1 MFNSRIISSLAFTL
15 LLSTS
20 LNPLIAK
27 ETNPA
32 EKPLSG
38 ALNIAAVVNDRAIS
52 SFDLNNRV
60 KFVLVTTRIS
70 DTPDTIAKI
79 KPQVL
84 RTLIDESLE
93 LQEAEKNNIKVDD
106 KEIAQAIATIE
117 AQRGMPA
124 GGIAALLNASH
135 IPEKIF
141 NDQIRA
147 QLSWNKL
154 LAKTIRPRIK
164 ISDEEVNL
172 AQGHMVISE
181 PENLSIKEMEIAVI
195 NLPID
200 RPQREGEVRKL
211 ADKLYSELRKGAPFE
226 EIARQFSAGGDTKSF
241 WIRPEQLDPTIAQV
255 LRKTKEGA
263 ITAPMRSNTGI
274 SIIKLVHV
282 RANKPAAEP
291 KKDNHDYDITMK
303 EILLKLKP
311 TATEKEADV
320 LLKIGEEVSK
330 NPGTCEDK
338 GVGGISNPD
347 DYDIEVNMR
356 NAALS
361 DLPPALRT
369 ISETLKV
376 GNISVPFASS
386 EGIRLYM
393 LCGKKEI
400 SGSNLNND
408 KIRESIYRQKFEL
421 EVEKYLRN
429 LRREAFIDMR
439 I

>member
-1 MFNSRIISSLAFTL
+1 MLNSRIIPSLAFTF
-15 LLSTS
+15 LLSS
-20 LNPLIAK
+20 IVYPSVAK
-27 ETNPA
+27 EVKPV
-32 EKPLSG
+32 EKPLAG

-52 SFDLNNRV
+52 SFDLNNRI
-60 KFVLVTTRIS
+60 KFILVTTRIS

-79 KPQVL
+79 KPQIL

-106 KEIAQAIATIE
+106 KEVAQAIAAIE
-117 AQRGMPA
+117 VQRGMPA
-124 GGIAALLNASH
+124 GGIAALLNSNH

-141 NDQIRA
+141 NDQIHA
-147 QLSWNKL
+147 QLAWNKL
-154 LAKTIRPRIK
+154 LSKTVRPRIK

-181 PENLSIKEMEIAVI
+181 PENISIKEMEIAII

-200 RPQREGEVRKL
+200 RPQREGEIRKL
-211 ADKLYSELRKGAPFE
+211 GDKLYSELKKGAPFE

-255 LRKTKEGA
+255 LRTTKEGS
-263 ITAPMRSNTGI
+263 ITPPIRSNTGI
-274 SIIKLVHV
+274 SIIKLVHI
-282 RANKPAAEP
+282 RANKPAEP

-330 NPGTCEDK
+330 NPGKCEDK
-338 GVGGISNPD
+338 GVGGISDPD
-347 DYDIEVNMR
+347 NYDIEVNMR

-361 DLPPALRT
+361 ELPPALRN
-369 ISETLKV
+369 ISESLKL
-376 GNISVPFASS
+376 GDISMPFASA

-393 LCGKKEI
+393 LCNRKEI

-408 KIRESIYRQKFEL
+408 KIKETIYRQKFEL
-421 EVEKYLRN
+421 EVEKYIRN
-429 LRREAFIDMR
+429 LRREAFIEIR
-439 I
+439 V